1 METLERLVPVLQ
13 RELVA
18 LVLTTHE
25 NEGPVEDDL
34 QRLLRLEVLLQV
46 LRARDYDD
54 VDLVVPRLWH
64 RHLRAGCLL
73 SPSQDATQ
81 KALSKAA
88 RRAWYDDGRVTEG
101 DVIRLHDRLTGFDD
115 NKPDRPYCVVRVVGD
130 PWSEV
135 YAVPRT
141 SEPVRGGVR
150 TPANVL
156 PGLNK
161 EGWFL
166 FRGYRLER
174 ADVQGAEHI
183 GKLSADVTAQVQE
196 QANLAE
202 FDID

>member
-1 METLERLVPVLQ
+1 MEALERLVVVLQ

-25 NEGPVEDDL
+25 NEGAVEDDL
-34 QRLLRLEVLLQV
+34 QRLLRLEVLFQV
-46 LRARDYDD
+46 LRARDDDD
-54 VDLVVPRLWH
+54 VDLVVPRLRHW
-64 RHLRAGCLL
+64 HLRARCFAVS
-73 SPSQDATQ
+73 SPRRNSEADFQ
-81 KALSKAA
+81 AA
-88 RRAWYDDGRVTEG
+88 RRPWYDGAHVTEG

-115 NKPDRPYCVVRVVGD
+115 NKPDRPYCVVRVVGN

-135 YAVPRT
+135 YVVPRT
-141 SEPVRGGVR
+141 SERVPGGVR
-150 TPANVL
+150 TPVNVL

-174 ADVQGAEHI
+174 ADLEEAEVV
-183 GKLSADVTAQVQE
+183 GTLPADITPQVQE
-196 QANLAE
+196 QANLAD